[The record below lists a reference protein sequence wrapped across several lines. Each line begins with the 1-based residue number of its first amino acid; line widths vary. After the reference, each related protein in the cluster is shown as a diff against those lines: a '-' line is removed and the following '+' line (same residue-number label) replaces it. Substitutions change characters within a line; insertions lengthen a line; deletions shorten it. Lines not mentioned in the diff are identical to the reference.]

1 MEEDDKRKERYTR
14 WKEAREKEIKLSN
27 GIHMDSDVI

>member
-27 GIHMDSDVI
+27 G